1 MLKYEIK
8 SRTTLIKSAFAL
20 LSPDHLN
27 KKVVRYKWH
36 YTDPDPAAPIN
47 QKICSEPTDQTAQK
61 YLYVIQLLGPSS
73 TVCHIL
79 KLIACLPMASSEMII
94 TSQGWAPRPTPPRE
108 KRAAP
113 PRPAKK
119 QVLPRPAKI
128 GKTCG
133 AGRGKVYL
141 NPLKIRPLSVPIRF
155 VRQ

>member
-1 MLKYEIK
+1 ME
-8 SRTTLIKSAFAL
+8 
-20 LSPDHLN
+20 
-27 KKVVRYKWH
+27 
-36 YTDPDPAAPIN
+36 DPNSTILEEEPAAIVVVPPACTSDN
-47 QKICSEPTDQTAQK
+47 SA
-61 YLYVIQLLGPSS
+61 GPSS
-73 TVCHIL
+73 
-79 KLIACLPMASSEMII
+79 
-94 TSQGWAPRPTPPRE
+94 RPGRATGMGTPPRPFPA
-108 KRAAP
+108 KKGL